1 MSVTTPVGKV
11 AHYNLL
17 EPLEPAGPGDL
28 YRARDT
34 RHGRT
39 VVIRLLPRDV
49 APTSTAG
56 ADLLA
61 KVRAVAAL
69 SHPNIIT
76 VFDAG
81 EHEGRLYLAFEFLK
95 GRSLRAEMAGRPIN
109 VRHAVELT
117 IQIADAVADAHA
129 AGFSHGG
136 LSPDSVVVT
145 EKGHAKIPSFD
156 LAARDGF
163 EERGHELRLQDYHSP
178 EEARG
183 EQADER
189 SDVFSVG
196 AVLYDMLTTRRPLHR
211 GSAAPS
217 AANRD
222 VPPALDELV
231 LAAVSPNPNSRH
243 QSAAGFASE
252 LRRFL
257 AGFDERSADEPATP
271 PATMSRVMWTTL
283 LSLLALGVL
292 LWVYLSLS

>member
-1 MSVTTPVGKV
+1 MSVTTPVGKI

-34 RHGRT
+34 RLGRT
-39 VVIRLLPRDV
+39 VVIRLLPADC
-49 APTSTAG
+49 APTPSAR

-61 KVRAVAAL
+61 QVRAVAAL

-81 EHEGRLYLAFEFLK
+81 EHEGRLFLAFEFLK
-95 GRSLRAEMAGRPIN
+95 GRSIRSEMAGRPIN
-109 VRHAVELT
+109 VRHAVELA

-156 LAARDGF
+156 LASRDGF
-163 EERGHELRLQDYHSP
+163 EERDRGLRLHDYDSP

-183 EQADER
+183 QPADER
-189 SDVFSVG
+189 SDVYSVG
-196 AVLYDMLTTRRPLHR
+196 AVLYDMLTSRRPLHR

-231 LAAVSPNPNSRH
+231 LTAVAPNPNARH
-243 QSAAGFASE
+243 QSAAAFAAE

-257 AGFDERSADEPATP
+257 ATFDERSGDEPGTP
-271 PATMSRVMWTTL
+271 PLAMGRVL
-283 LSLLALGVL
+283 LTAVVILAALALVV
-292 LWVYLSLS
+292 WMVSRQ

>member
-1 MSVTTPVGKV
+1 MSVTTAVGRV

-34 RHGRT
+34 RLGRT
-39 VVIRLLPRDV
+39 VVIRLLPPDF
-49 APTSTAG
+49 ASTPSAR

-61 KVRAVAAL
+61 KARAVAAL
-69 SHPNIIT
+69 SHPNITT

-81 EHEGRLYLAFEFLK
+81 EHEGRIYLAFEFLK
-95 GRSLRAEMAGRPIN
+95 GRSLRAEMAGRPVN
-109 VRHAVELT
+109 VRHAVELA

-156 LAARDGF
+156 LASRDGF
-163 EERGHELRLQDYHSP
+163 EERHHELRLQDYDSP
-178 EEARG
+178 EEAHG
-183 EQADER
+183 QQGDER

-222 VPPALDELV
+222 VPPALDALL
-231 LAAVSPNPNSRH
+231 LAAVSPNPNSRY
-243 QSAAGFASE
+243 QTAAGFAAE

-257 AGFDERSADEPATP
+257 STFDERGSDAPVPAPTSL
-271 PATMSRVMWTTL
+271 ARVLVTTL
-283 LSLLALGVL
+283 LILLALGTL
-292 LWVYLSLS
+292 MWWFGRP